1 MTPIEAGEEI
11 LRCIDY
17 IPTQYPDN
25 QDRICELQAQ
35 TTDLLHMIEFTPCDI
50 QKGYKFTKNLQDIC
64 IERRCLKDENEALRP
79 LFDCLS
85 APNAVAFK
93 NGFIGALTK
102 AKQRKRDLASRIY
115 GPRSERFQDAVI
127 SKE

>member
-17 IPTQYPDN
+17 ILTQYPDN

-50 QKGYKFTKNLQDIC
+50 QKGYKFTKHMHRTQV
-64 IERRCLKDENEALRP
+64 LKR
-79 LFDCLS
+79 
-85 APNAVAFK
+85 
-93 NGFIGALTK
+93 
-102 AKQRKRDLASRIY
+102 RKRSTEAPI
-115 GPRSERFQDAVI
+115 
-127 SKE
+127 